1 VRAKLDLETPGKS
14 GPAIFAF
21 YAQSL
26 SSKASPPGYMLFRTQ
41 RKTLEPKPEGLPIR
55 NGASPVASALSNRPR
70 RDPGAAVRTYHGV
83 PSRPLETGTFY
94 LAGNRNFLFGS
105 DTKKKQEHVT
115 DLVCDIICPQFNYS
129 GNAHKNDTDE

>member
-115 DLVCDIICPQFNYS
+115 DLVCDIICPQFN
-129 GNAHKNDTDE
+129 